1 MPPFLMKLRREGLVS
16 RSGLAGATLGLG
28 FGMGGGVT
36 ACERLLCKGLS
47 VNWVARD
54 L

>member
-1 MPPFLMKLRREGLVS
+1 MS
-16 RSGLAGATLGLG
+16 RSGLAGAALGLAGAALG
-28 FGMGGGVT
+28 FGFGIGGGVT

-47 VNWVARD
+47 VNLVARD